1 MMNEAQR
8 AAVER
13 WGQDVCV
20 VAGPGSGKTRVLIE
34 RFRWLV
40 AHKGIDPRRILAVT
54 FTEKAATE
62 IKRRLIDSFAGSDSL
77 RGQIERAWV
86 STIHGF
92 CTRLLKEN
100 AIAAGVD
107 PNFGL
112 IDEAESKFLG
122 RRVADEVLDDLLA
135 LRPDAMRTLLI
146 DLNTGLDDLSAALLK
161 LYEEAR
167 TAGVPIE
174 SLQAPPLPPSENWN
188 EIVTRA
194 RIILYDPPSGT
205 LPQREKHQ
213 HLHRWADR
221 VLQTD
226 AGAPYPERLAILR
239 EMPRASSLKSGSRVR
254 SIAQDLEEDIIPRTE
269 AATILTARHFA
280 YPVLLEALRR
290 IHAGYGQEKRQR
302 GVLDFEDLQE
312 FAIRLLESN
321 EALRHRIRGSFDQ
334 VLMDELQDTNQLQ
347 WRLVDLV
354 RRPGSLFAVGDINQS
369 IYYFRHADPEVFRAY
384 RDGLLERGDIVDEL
398 RENYRSRAE
407 IISAVNTIVPFL
419 PGGVEPHRLVA
430 RREYPP
436 KSQPSIEL
444 MHSFLVRPDDS
455 PSRLEAL
462 WIARRIR
469 ELEGTLLVGKDGEQ
483 RPARFS
489 DFAILART
497 VSVLGIVQQ
506 ALDEFSIPSA
516 ISGGKSFYE
525 TREVRD
531 LVAWLRVLANPL
543 DEISL
548 AIVLRSPLVGVTDET
563 LLRLKTAAP
572 AKDKGL
578 FAAAQSEPTLEW
590 FHTLVTRQRERA
602 HMLPPDVLL
611 AQVIDESAYEAN
623 LPARARANIAKLLS
637 MLRDW
642 HARDPLPLGQLADEL
657 RNWRDTGSES
667 EAASGEAG
675 NAVRL
680 MTVHAAKG
688 LEFPIVFVASIRTG
702 GQNREPIFCFDPA
715 RCLGANWKHPNGG
728 PGISDPVHLA
738 VCDRKRRQEAGEEDR
753 LFYVAITRAEEH
765 LVLSAGVGGKL
776 PWMRITCDAFGLPA
790 SSPKEELAATHNL
803 LNGLAIAVSHT
814 AQPAANDL
822 PAPATAPTG
831 TVTFLH
837 PPPVTGQHDS
847 VAPVTSVAQHSF
859 CPRQYYLARYIRYPG
874 PTHHATL
881 PEEPAAEPDRTEWTA
896 SEFGTMV
903 HELLAGKPVD
913 NAPPEADHMA
923 RAFWDSPLGRRAQA
937 ATRSGREYDFLM
949 EVEGVILRGQIDLWF
964 EENNEIII
972 VDYKTDR
979 VEPGGERL
987 HSFRYGPQL
996 RLYAMAL
1003 ARLTGR
1009 MPRRAIVWYLRT
1021 GTPMDI
1027 SLREEWM
1034 DAARQQVAAF
1044 RDAQDSLQFPLREG
1058 PHCLHCAYV
1067 NGICPANP
1075 EKLKEAEPEP
1085 KSTV

>member
-62 IKRRLIDSFAGSDSL
+62 IKRRLIDSFSASEAL
-77 RGQIERAWV
+77 REQIERAWV

-100 AIAAGVD
+100 AIAAAVD

-122 RRVADEVLDDLLA
+122 RIAAEAVLDDLLV

-146 DLNTGLDDLSAALLK
+146 QLNTGIEDLAGALLK

-167 TAGVPIE
+167 TAGVDIDT
-174 SLQAPPLPPSENWN
+174 LQPPPLPQTENWN
-188 EIVTRA
+188 AIVSRA
-194 RIILYDPPSGT
+194 RVALQDPPAGT
-205 LPQREKHQ
+205 FSQRDKHQ
-213 HLHRWADR
+213 YMHRWADR
-221 VLQTD
+221 VLQTP
-226 AGAPYPERLAILR
+226 AGAPFAERLQLLR
-239 EMPRASSLKSGSRVR
+239 EMPKASSLKSGSRVR
-254 SIAQDLEEDIIPRTE
+254 AIAQELEEHVIPETE
-269 AATILTARHFA
+269 AAIILTARHFT

-290 IHAGYGQEKRQR
+290 IHLSYSAEKRQR

-312 FAIRLLESN
+312 FTIRLLESN
-321 EALRHRIRGSFDQ
+321 EAIRQRVRASFDQ

-354 RRPGSLFAVGDINQS
+354 RSPGALFAVGDINQS
-369 IYYFRHADPEVFRAY
+369 IYYFRHADPEVFRGY
-384 RDGLLERGDIVDEL
+384 RDSLVHRGDFVDEL

-407 IISAVNTIVPFL
+407 IIAAINAVVPFL
-419 PGGVEPHRLVA
+419 PGGIEPHRLVA

-444 MHSFLVRPDDS
+444 MHAFAANPDDS
-455 PSRLEAL
+455 AARIEAL

-469 ELEGTLLVGKDGEQ
+469 ELEGNLPVGKEGEQ

-497 VSVLGIVQQ
+497 IGGLTPVQE
-506 ALDEFSIPSA
+506 ALDEFGVPST

-548 AIVLRSPLVGVTDET
+548 VVVLRSPLVGAGDET
-563 LLRLKTAAP
+563 LLRLKMQSADS
-572 AKDKGL
+572 DKGL
-578 FAAAQSEPTLEW
+578 FTAIETEPSLEW
-590 FHTLVTRQRERA
+590 FHQLVTRQRARA

-611 AQVIDESAYEAN
+611 AQVIDQSGYDHN
-623 LPARARANIAKLLS
+623 LPSRARANVAKLQT

-642 HARDPLPLGQLADEL
+642 HARDPRTIGELCDEL
-657 RNWRDTGSES
+657 RNWRDTGAEA

-688 LEFPIVFVASIRTG
+688 LEFPIVFVASMRTG
-702 GQNREPIFCFDPA
+702 GQNREPVFCFNA
-715 RCLGANWKHPNGG
+715 QRHIGVTWRHPTGG
-728 PGISDPVHLA
+728 VGISDPVHLA
-738 VCDRKRRQEAGEEDR
+738 VCDQKRRQEAGEEDR
-753 LFYVAITRAEEH
+753 LLYVAITRAEEH
-765 LVLSAGVGGKL
+765 LVLSAGLPGKL
-776 PWMRITCDAFGLPA
+776 PWMRIVCDATGLPA
-790 SSPKEELAATHNL
+790 NSPKQELAATHHTIE
-803 LNGLAIAVSHT
+803 GIAIAVTHT
-814 AQPAANDL
+814 AQPAPNDL
-822 PAPATAPTG
+822 PAPSTAPIES
-831 TVTFLH
+831 VTYTD
-837 PPPVTGQHDS
+837 PPPISGQYES
-847 VAPVTSVAQHSF
+847 VAPVTSVAQHAF
-859 CPRQYYLARYIRYPG
+859 CPRQYYLARYLRYPA
-874 PTHHATL
+874 ATSST
-881 PEEPAAEPDRTEWTA
+881 PPPSADPEPDRSEWTA

-903 HELLAGKPVD
+903 HELLAGKLVAD
-913 NAPPEADHMA
+913 APLEAQSMA
-923 RAFWDSPLGRRAQA
+923 QGFASSPLGQRVQR
-937 ATRSGREYDFLM
+937 ATRVGREYDFLI

-964 EENNEIII
+964 QENGEIILL
-972 VDYKTDR
+972 DYKSDR
-979 VEPGGERL
+979 VEPGEERL

-996 RLYAMAL
+996 RLYAIAL
-1003 ARLTGR
+1003 QRLTGK

-1021 GTPMDI
+1021 GIAIDI
-1027 SLREEWM
+1027 SLREEWI
-1034 DAARQQVAAF
+1034 DAARQQVAAL
-1044 RDAQDSLQFPLREG
+1044 RAAQDTMTFPLREG
-1058 PHCLHCAYV
+1058 PHCQRCAFV
-1067 NGICPANP
+1067 NGVCPAR
-1075 EKLKEAEPEP
+1075 
-1085 KSTV
+1085 TT